1 MNLLDLYLFFARF
14 VNADAI
20 KRETL
25 AEDVRGTAE
34 YFKQAMNA
42 CVNQPQWV
50 AINDASAYIISS
62 DLKYVAQV
70 MKNNDGKVVYIE
82 IGKGDYNASTSETKL
97 PIAIT
102 VCRHCNERNGSQLAQ
117 LAIQDECLNDIKH
130 IISNTHQFISG
141 PDSDC
146 AISEMSQLAELQIF
160 SPEAFFDNAGCV
172 GYFELTFCN

>member
-1 MNLLDLYLFFARF
+1 MNLLDIYLFFARF
-14 VNADAI
+14 VNADAVR
-20 KRETL
+20 RETL

-34 YFKQAMNA
+34 YFKQAMDA

-50 AINDASAYIISS
+50 AIDNATAYLCSS

-70 MKNNDGKVVYIE
+70 MKNNDGKVVYVE
-82 IGKGDYNASTSETKL
+82 VGKGSFNPSTGQVKL

-102 VCRHCNERNGSQLAQ
+102 IGRHCNMKNGSQLAQ
-117 LAIQDECLNDIKH
+117 LAIQDECLQDIKH
-130 IISNTHQFISG
+130 IISKANEFIAD

-146 AISEMSQLAELQIF
+146 RISEMSQQSELQIF

-172 GYFELTFCN
+172 GYFELTLCS